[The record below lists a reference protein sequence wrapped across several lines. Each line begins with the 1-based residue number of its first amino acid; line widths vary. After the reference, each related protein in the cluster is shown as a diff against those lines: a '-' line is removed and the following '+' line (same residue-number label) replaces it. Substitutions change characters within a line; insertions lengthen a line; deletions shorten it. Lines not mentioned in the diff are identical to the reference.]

1 MLDRKGL
8 KKLQKQLKKA
18 RRNQGW
24 NSATK
29 KELEKKL
36 NETKEDRR
44 SPRRLR
50 GEDKI
55 DWRDILMEEGDDSL
69 HGG

>member
-24 NSATK
+24 NSAPK

-36 NETKEDRR
+36 NETKENRR

-50 GEDKI
+50 DEDKV